1 MTQTSH
7 DNVLKDTLHG
17 VASAAL
23 ISAVAV
29 SIPLIGFFALLLLP
43 QPFIFYRLK
52 LGRKQ
57 SIIIMGAALLVLFLI
72 IGQLFAD
79 AVLLLGMMGLGV
91 FMGEF
96 IERGHRVEEVIAY
109 ACGAILSAGL
119 ILLLVYA
126 AGQDMGVRELA
137 ADYIGRN
144 LEKTIELYEK
154 IGMSEASLQ
163 TLERSKGQITGVLLR
178 LSPALTTVS
187 LLFAGWI
194 NLLFGRL
201 LLSRWQGRGEM
212 FEALNRWRAPDWL
225 VWTVIAGIVLTLLP
239 GSAARFFG
247 ANALVV
253 VMLVY
258 FFQGIA
264 VVAFYLEKKQMP
276 HPFRWLIYALIG
288 IQHIL
293 LLVVIAIGFCDVW
306 ANFRRL
312 QIPPDAPAAGP

>member
-7 DNVLKDTLHG
+7 DHVAKDTLHG

-23 ISAVAV
+23 LSAVAV
-29 SIPLIGFFALLLLP
+29 SIPIIGFFALLLLP

-57 SIIIMGAALLVLFLI
+57 SIVIMGAALLVLFLI
-72 IGQLFAD
+72 LGQFYAD
-79 AVLLLGMMGLGV
+79 VMFLLGMMGLGI

-96 IERGHRVEEVIAY
+96 IERGHRAEEVIGY

-126 AGQDMGVRELA
+126 AGLDMGVREFA

-154 IGMSEASLQ
+154 IGMSEAAIQ

-178 LSPALTTVS
+178 LSPALTAMG

-201 LLSRWQGRGEM
+201 LLRWQGGIEL
-212 FEALNRWRAPDWL
+212 FEALNRWRAPEWL
-225 VWTVIAGIVLTLLP
+225 VWAVIAGIALILVP
-239 GSAARFFG
+239 GSVARFFG

-253 VMLVY
+253 LMLVY

-264 VVAFYLEKKQMP
+264 VVAFYFEKKQVP
-276 HPFRWLIYALIG
+276 KPFRLLVYAFIG
-288 IQHIL
+288 IQQILL
-293 LLVVIAIGFCDVW
+293 LLVVAIGFCDVW

-312 QIPPDAPAAGP
+312 QSPPDAEA

>member
-1 MTQTSH
+1 MRAPSH
-7 DNVLKDTLHG
+7 DTVLRDTLHG

-29 SIPLIGFFALLLLP
+29 SIPVIGFFALLLLP

-57 SIIIMGAALLVLFLI
+57 TGIIMGAALLVLFLI
-72 IGQLFAD
+72 IGQFFAD
-79 AVLLLGMMGLGV
+79 VVFLLGMMGLGL

-109 ACGAILSAGL
+109 ACGAVLSAGAV
-119 ILLLVYA
+119 LLLIYA
-126 AGQDMGVRELA
+126 AGLDMGIRELA

-144 LEKTIELYEK
+144 LEKTIQLYEK
-154 IGMSEASLQ
+154 IGISEASIQ
-163 TLERSKGQITGVLLR
+163 MLERSKAEITGILLR
-178 LSPALTTVS
+178 LSPSLTAVG

-194 NLLFGRL
+194 NLLVGRRL
-201 LLSRWQGRGEM
+201 IGGWQGRGAV

-225 VWTVIAGIVLTLLP
+225 VWAVIAGIVLILIP
-239 GSAARFFG
+239 GGAGRFFG

-253 VMLVY
+253 LMLVY

-264 VVAFYLEKKQMP
+264 VVAFYFDKKQVP
-276 HPFRWLIYALIG
+276 PLFRWLVYAFIG
-288 IQHIL
+288 IQQILL
-293 LLVVIAIGFCDVW
+293 LLVVAIGFCDVW

-312 QIPPDAPAAGP
+312 QTPPDAPAEKP